1 MIFNLFK
8 KVIFINGN
16 HDIYTSSNNNFEIT
30 SGNILSVNKKV
41 IYFNEPRLININDNY
56 FWFFPYNSIN
66 VNQFITGELEKLFNS
81 SKYNNNSRHY
91 FFSHLSI
98 KEIENQFY
106 NMSEG
111 CFSYSEFLSIMN
123 KYKINYQF
131 FQGHYHLKSTE
142 KIINDK
148 QFHIITTFPKNFS
161 DKVTSI
167 EDFKNFGYY
176 ELDLNTGEF
185 YFNSMD
191 ECFVFYEMLYS
202 EDNINELLKFLSENK
217 NYFVNLKLIVNELN
231 EQNLILI
238 EKLKSVVKKIQ
249 IVNQFVSGRQDKD
262 NDKNDIEQNNFE
274 IIDVYTYLINYIKSI
289 INMTDDYKISIIE
302 FLGKLKE
309 EVKNL
314 E

>member
-1 MIFNLFK
+1 
-8 KVIFINGN
+8 
-16 HDIYTSSNNNFEIT
+16 
-30 SGNILSVNKKV
+30 
-41 IYFNEPRLININDNY
+41 
-56 FWFFPYNSIN
+56 
-66 VNQFITGELEKLFNS
+66 
-81 SKYNNNSRHY
+81 
-91 FFSHLSI
+91 
-98 KEIENQFY
+98 
-106 NMSEG
+106 
-111 CFSYSEFLSIMN
+111 MN

-167 EDFKNFGYY
+167 KDFKNFGYY